1 MSTRY
6 AHVLSFALE
15 HPWAVTRSMGQQI
28 AQIIARHVAGED
40 LEPGALAALVQRQN
54 TPAAAAGGTAVIP
67 VYGVI
72 APRMNLMSEMSGGT
86 TFEALTA
93 QLHEAL
99 ANPGVGTIVFDVDSP
114 GGNVAGATEFA
125 REVLKARTQK
135 PIIAQSNHLM
145 ASAAYWAMACATEVV
160 ASPSSMVGSVGIYTM
175 HDDVSEALAKLGVK
189 RTVIGAGKF
198 KTEGLDGGPLS
209 EAALAHVTQIVAS
222 AYDRFVTDVAAG
234 RGVKRTEVEN
244 GYGEGRAITAE
255 DALALGMIDRIG
267 TLSDT
272 IARATTARSHH
283 VGHATGQEPRLAATS
298 QERQA
303 DVFWQ
308 YAKECELLQLDTVE
322 DRP

>member
-1 MSTRY
+1 MKNPY

-15 HPWAVTRSMGQQI
+15 HPWAVTRSMGEQI

-40 LEPGALAALVQRQN
+40 TDAGALAAIVPRKNLA
-54 TPAAAAGGTAVIP
+54 PASGGAVAVIP

-72 APRMNLMSEMSGGT
+72 APRMNLLSEMSGGT
-86 TFEALTA
+86 TFDALTA

-99 ANPGVGTIVFDVDSP
+99 ANPQVGTIVFDVDSP

-135 PIIAQSNHLM
+135 PIIAQAHHLM
-145 ASAAYWAMACATEVV
+145 ASAAYWAMSGATEIV
-160 ASPSSMVGSVGIYTM
+160 ATPSSMVGSVGVYTM
-175 HDDVSEALAKLGVK
+175 HDDISEALAKLGVK

-198 KTEGLDGGPLS
+198 KTEGLDGPLS
-209 EAALAHVTQIVAS
+209 DAALAHVNKVIKS
-222 AYDRFVTDVAAG
+222 AYDRFIADVALG
-234 RGVKRTEVEN
+234 RGVKPAAVEN

-255 DALALGMIDRIG
+255 DALALGMVDSIG

-272 IARATTARSHH
+272 IARATASRTHS
-283 VGHATGQEPRLAATS
+283 VGLATDQEPRLAATS

-303 DVFWQ
+303 DVHWQ
-308 YAKECELLQLDTVE
+308 NTIDGELLQLDL
-322 DRP
+322 